1 MKKRIISG
9 ICYAALLFGFFLLK
23 IFVHDFCFDVF
34 IYAFTLIGT
43 FEILRAMQDRMTKA
57 ERVIVFAFAAIVIPA
72 CVLSEYYFR
81 YGLHVTSVCFVAM
94 GTVLLSL
101 LVLRHEETTPENLGV
116 AFFSSLYPT
125 LLLMV
130 LVLVNHVSDP
140 VAITQGKFPAALQE
154 IAFNSDLLIVFV
166 FTVSPVCDVFAFFFG
181 RMFKKQ
187 FPDKLAPEISPNKTI
202 IGGIG
207 GLVGGVATAAVIYFV
222 YNAITGVGYVNMH
235 IWLPVYLAIG
245 FLAAA
250 ATEFGDLVESCIKRK
265 LGIKDMGNI
274 IPGHGG
280 VLDRIDG
287 TLFASVA
294 VYLIFALLRL
304 LVW

>member
-1 MKKRIISG
+1 
-9 ICYAALLFGFFLLK
+9 
-23 IFVHDFCFDVF
+23 
-34 IYAFTLIGT
+34 
-43 FEILRAMQDRMTKA
+43 MTKA

-140 VAITQGKFPAALQE
+140 VAITQGKFPVVLQE

-181 RMFKKQ
+181 CMFKKQ

-280 VLDRIDG
+280 ILDRIDG

-294 VYLIFALLRL
+294 VYLMFALLRL